1 MSPERATLKEW
12 VGLAVLVV
20 PVLMMSMDMTVLYF
34 ALPFLSASL
43 EPSATQQL
51 WIVDI
56 YAFMLAGLLIA
67 MGTLGDHIGRRR
79 LLMIGAVVF
88 GASSF
93 AAAHASS
100 AELLILARA
109 VLGMSGA
116 VLAPSTL
123 ALIRNMFRDPTQRR
137 TAIAVWTAGLSGG
150 AALGPIVSGLLL
162 EEFWWGSV
170 FLINIPV
177 TVLILVLGPLLLP
190 EHRDPQPGRFDF
202 LGAVLSLGALLPVI
216 YGIKELADDG
226 FSWTYVAVLALGV
239 AVGVLFVLRQ
249 RTAPNPLIDLSLF
262 RDRGFSASIGV
273 NLVALFAMVGF
284 LLFATQWIQLV
295 HGLSP
300 LEAGLWTLP
309 APVAVAVTTSVAAVL
324 AKTVRP
330 GHIIGAGMVITAAGF
345 AIMTQLRADSSLAM
359 AVIGASVLSAGV
371 GMAIPLTADLI
382 VSAAPP
388 ERVGAAAALPET
400 SNQLGGAL
408 GVAILGSIG
417 AAVYTRDVTDA
428 TAGLPPDAAEAAE
441 GSLGGATEVAG
452 HLPGGAGDT
461 LLDAAREAFTRGMN
475 LSAVVGGAVMLVGA
489 VGAVLLLRHVRTP
502 AGSAPAA
509 DGAAADA
516 AGPTETAEP
525 TGTAETAETAAAKK

>member
-1 MSPERATLKEW
+1 MNPERATLKEW
-12 VGLAVLVV
+12 VGLAVLVLA
-20 PVLMMSMDMTVLYF
+20 VLMMSMDTTVLYF
-34 ALPFLSASL
+34 ALPFLGASL

-56 YAFMLAGLLIA
+56 YAFMLAGLLIS

-79 LLMIGAVVF
+79 LLMIGALVF

-93 AAAHASS
+93 AAAYASS

-162 EEFWWGSV
+162 EQFWWGSI

-177 TVLILVLGPLLLP
+177 AVLILVVGPMLLP
-190 EHRDPQPGRFDF
+190 EHRDPRPGRFDF
-202 LGAVLSLGALLPVI
+202 LGAFLSLGAMLPVV

-226 FSWTYVAVLALGV
+226 FAWKYAAVTAAGV
-239 AVGVLFVLRQ
+239 AVGVLFIWRQ

-273 NLVALFAMVGF
+273 NMVALFAMVGF

-295 HGLSP
+295 YGLSP

-309 APVAVAVTTSVAAVL
+309 APLAVAVTTSVAAIL

-330 GHIIGAGMVITAAGF
+330 GYIIGAGMLIAAGGF
-345 AIMTQLRADSSLAM
+345 AILTQLRADSSLAV
-359 AVIGASVLSAGV
+359 AVTGASVMSAGV

-417 AAVYTRDVTDA
+417 AAVYTRDVADA
-428 TAGLPPDAAEAAE
+428 TAGLPPEAAEAAE
-441 GSLGGATEVAG
+441 GSLGGATEVAQ
-452 HLPGGAGDT
+452 HLPAEAGRA
-461 LLDAAREAFTRGMN
+461 LVDAAGEAFTDGMTI
-475 LSAVVGGAVMLVGA
+475 AAA
-489 VGAVLLLRHVRTP
+489 VGAVVMLTGAAAAALLMRHVRTP
-502 AGSAPAA
+502 G
-509 DGAAADA
+509 
-516 AGPTETAEP
+516 AEP
-525 TGTAETAETAAAKK
+525 TSKTQPKGDRVSAPSSE

>member
-1 MSPERATLKEW
+1 MSPQRATLRDW

-34 ALPFLSASL
+34 ALPFLSATL
-43 EPSATQQL
+43 EPSATEQL

-88 GASSF
+88 GASSL
-93 AAAHASS
+93 ASAYATS
-100 AELLILARA
+100 PELLILARA
-109 VLGMSGA
+109 LLGMSGA

-123 ALIRNMFRDPTQRR
+123 SLIRNIFQDPGQRR

-162 EEFWWGSV
+162 EHFWWGSV

-177 TVLILVLGPLLLP
+177 TILIVVLGPILLP
-190 EHRDPQPGRFDF
+190 EHRDPKPGRFDF
-202 LGAVLSLGALLPVI
+202 LGAVLSLAAMLPVI

-226 FSWTYVAVLALGV
+226 FDWMYVGV
-239 AVGVLFVLRQ
+239 TAAGLVIGVLFVLRQ
-249 RTAPNPLIDLSLF
+249 RVAPNPLIDLSLF
-262 RDRGFSASIGV
+262 RDRGFTASIAV
-273 NLVALFAMVGF
+273 NLVALFAMIGF

-295 HGLSP
+295 YGLNP

-309 APVAVAVTTSVAAVL
+309 APLAVAVTTSVAVGL
-324 AKTVRP
+324 AKKIRP
-330 GHIIGAGMVITAAGF
+330 GYIMAIGMVVASAGF
-345 AIMTQLRADSSLAM
+345 AIMTQLHADSNLAM

-382 VSAAPP
+382 VSAAP
-388 ERVGAAAALPET
+388 EDRVGAAAALPET
-400 SNQLGGAL
+400 ANQLGGAL

-417 AAVYTRDVTDA
+417 AAVYTRDVADVTK
-428 TAGLPPDAAEAAE
+428 GLPPEAAEAAE
-441 GSLGGATEVAG
+441 GSLGGATEVAK
-452 HLPGGAGDT
+452 HLPGEAGDALVT
-461 LLDAAREAFTRGMN
+461 SAGEAFTRGMN
-475 LSAVVGGAVMLVGA
+475 LSAVVGGVVMLLGA
-489 VGAVLLLRHVRTP
+489 VGAAVLLRHVKTP
-502 AGSAPAA
+502 TATSAPA
-509 DGAAADA
+509 DGAKPEPAAVS
-516 AGPTETAEP
+516 E
-525 TGTAETAETAAAKK
+525 